1 LRDEEKLAAFI
12 EGWWKSNVP
21 PEKPS
26 LDWLSIRYDI
36 FDQPEDEKN

>member
-1 LRDEEKLAAFI
+1 LKEEEKIAAFI

-36 FDQPEDEKN
+36 FDQPEDQKN